1 VKKKSRGGKA
11 SNGTALVDRFVVTPG
26 KKVRLRD
33 EQAGNVYGWEKED
46 AIDAF
51 QANRKRLE
59 ELQYKFYADGRF
71 GLLVVLQATDGGGK
85 DSTVRDVFTSM
96 NPQGCVVT
104 SFKAPTAQEL
114 KHDYLWRAHRCV
126 PERGMVGIF
135 NRSHYEDVLVVRV
148 ENLVPEA
155 TWKLRYD
162 HINDFERMLNDND
175 IRVVKFFLQISK
187 DEQKQRMEERLSDP
201 AKQWKFNADDL
212 EKRKRWDEYQEAFEA
227 MLNRCSTECAPWY
240 VIPSD
245 RKWFRNLAVSEIL
258 LKVLNELPLQF
269 PAPTYDPKKIRIR

>member
-1 VKKKSRGGKA
+1 MKKKSREAKA
-11 SNGTALVDRFVVTPG
+11 STGKALVDRLIVSPG
-26 KKVRLRD
+26 KRIKLKD
-33 EQAGNVYGWEKED
+33 AEAGQVHGWEKED
-46 AIDAF
+46 AVDAF

-96 NPQGCVVT
+96 NPQGVVVT
-104 SFKAPTAQEL
+104 SFKAPSAQEL
-114 KHDYLWRAHRCV
+114 KHDYLWRVHQCV
-126 PERGMVGIF
+126 PERGVVGVF

-155 TWKLRYD
+155 KWKLRYD
-162 HINDFERMLNDND
+162 HINDFERMLTDGD

-187 DEQKQRMEERLSDP
+187 DEQKQRMEDRLSDP
-201 AKQWKFNADDL
+201 AKHWKFNADDL
-212 EKRKRWDEYQEAFEA
+212 EKRKRWDDYQEAFEA
-227 MLNRCSTECAPWY
+227 MLNKCSTDYAPWY

-258 LKVLNELPLQF
+258 LNVLDELPLRF
-269 PAPTYDPKKIRIR
+269 PPTTYDPKKIRIR